1 VKAMLQYKERRARV
15 AQNSVSGASL
25 MRADATQMLGILAS
39 SAFDYNTVET
49 VLLFCA
55 AVVTLGGIMFESGQ
69 LDTATYV
76 KSRDSVTVI
85 LMILII
91 VSIIYYLI
99 VLFTELHMMV
109 TEDARR
115 KRLEQQK
122 AVRSG
127 KEGSGGGAAAP
138 KVDIE
143 LGDVQMQNNQFVSM
157 ASQEKSSEVSGLE
170 MDAILALEDMDAYT
184 WVQVKAKLRD
194 MQMRF
199 KEMQD
204 SHRDSKLAALADG
217 GVSSGSSSA
226 AVLSSARASPGSPAV
241 NPMMALAA
249 GRRVGRSF
257 GPAQTGGAGSGSGSS
272 SPGMSS
278 AGSRKSLLKKADMKE

>member
-1 VKAMLQYKERRARV
+1 
-15 AQNSVSGASL
+15 
-25 MRADATQMLGILAS
+25 MLGILAS

-69 LDTATYV
+69 LDTATYA
-76 KSRDSVTVI
+76 KSRDSVTI
-85 LMILII
+85 ALMILII
-91 VSIIYYLI
+91 LSIIYYFT

-127 KEGSGGGAAAP
+127 KEGGVAP

-143 LGDVQMQNNQFVSM
+143 LGDVQMQSNQFVSS
-157 ASQEKSSEVSGLE
+157 AADKKDGEVGLVE
-170 MDAILALEDMDAYT
+170 MDAILALESVDPYT

-204 SHRDSKLAALADG
+204 ERRDAKVAALSAD
-217 GVSSGSSSA
+217 SGIGSPTSSA
-226 AVLSSARASPGSPAV
+226 ALLPRSSAAAAPGSPGSPSI
-241 NPMMALAA
+241 NPMMALAQTRRNFA
-249 GRRVGRSF
+249 PARVGAGSP
-257 GPAQTGGAGSGSGSS
+257 GAVGGAGGAASASASRRGLLRKG
-272 SPGMSS
+272 S
-278 AGSRKSLLKKADMKE
+278 AGAVTASN